1 MIITKELKNKIVG
14 EVELLENIGD
24 CIGIGIGNNK
34 GLFVEVIDYGEGK
47 EYLIELNDIIEDNI
61 FEPCKEYNAFSK
73 FGNMN
78 KLIET
83 IKNYLE

>member
-61 FEPCKEYNAFSK
+61 FEPCKEYNVFSE
-73 FGNMN
+73 FGNM
-78 KLIET
+78 KELVKTIED
-83 IKNYLE
+83 YLK